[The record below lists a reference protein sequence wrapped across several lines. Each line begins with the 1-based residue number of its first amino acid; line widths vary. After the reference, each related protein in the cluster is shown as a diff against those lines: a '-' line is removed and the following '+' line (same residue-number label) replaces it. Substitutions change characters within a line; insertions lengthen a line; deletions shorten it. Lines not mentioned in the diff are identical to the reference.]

1 MIARTPLNMKGYKKS
16 RHVGEHIGR
25 LCSTPLSRHIVVIK
39 SQEGEG
45 IGQDKEEQNVQ
56 EIKWTSDVAKPQGK
70 KEKQNKKHDIDPL
83 SNHESAANKNKNQK
97 ANDM

>member
-1 MIARTPLNMKGYKKS
+1 MVAVSLKKKKKKK
-16 RHVGEHIGR
+16 RGGGGR
-25 LCSTPLSRHIVVIK
+25 K
-39 SQEGEG
+39 E
-45 IGQDKEEQNVQ
+45 DK
-56 EIKWTSDVAKPQGK
+56 KT